1 MDAVTASTVGSR
13 ALGTVRKD
21 DSPGLTEL
29 QQNVRKKFATQKSTE
44 SSFSE
49 VNDNNNDPGN

>member
-1 MDAVTASTVGSR
+1 MLLLPALSRLQGS
-13 ALGTVRKD
+13 GD
-21 DSPGLTEL
+21 GQDSPGLTEL